1 MNGPAAFVEAPR
13 ALRSRD
19 GRRLRLLHGP
29 IDAIFVA
36 DGPEAA
42 VRAAQRRVATAFRD
56 VLTPLAQELPRLRT
70 ATGPMP
76 VGPVA
81 QAMVRATAR
90 FAPLFVTPMAA
101 VAGAVADRLL
111 AAALSPDHGLTRAH
125 VNNGGDIALWLD
137 RGQGFDVAI
146 CEDPAQPRA
155 GGMARIAHGSGIGGV
170 ATSGWQGRSH
180 SLGIA
185 DAVTVLA
192 RDAAHADAAAT
203 LIANAV
209 DLPGHPAIT
218 RVPAHL
224 LSPDSDLGARAVTTA
239 VGPLAAQDIA
249 CALAAGL
256 EQARVMRGAGLIV
269 DACLALAG
277 ERRMLSD
284 IHEEELSLA

>member
-1 MNGPAAFVEAPR
+1 MSRAEAPR
-13 ALRSRD
+13 ALRSQD

-36 DGPEAA
+36 AGAEHA
-42 VRAAQRRVATAFRD
+42 VRAAQHRVATAFRD
-56 VLTPLAQELPRLRT
+56 VLTPLARDLPRLRAT
-70 ATGPMP
+70 TGPMP
-76 VGPVA
+76 PGRIA
-81 QAMVRATAR
+81 QAMVRTTQR
-90 FAPLFVTPMAA
+90 FAPQFVTPMAA
-101 VAGAVADRLL
+101 VAGAVADHLL
-111 AAALSPDHGLTRAH
+111 TVALCPGHGLTRAH

-155 GGMARIAHGSGIGGV
+155 GGMAHIAHGSGIGGI
-170 ATSGWQGRSH
+170 ATSGWRGRSY

-218 RVPAHL
+218 RAPACD
-224 LSPDSDLGARAVTTA
+224 LSPDSDLGGRRVTTA
-239 VGPLAAQDIA
+239 VGPLIPAEINR
-249 CALAAGL
+249 ALSAGL
-256 EQARVMRGAGLIV
+256 DRARAMRAAGLIV
-269 DACLALAG
+269 DACLALGG
-277 ERRMLSD
+277 ERRMLSE